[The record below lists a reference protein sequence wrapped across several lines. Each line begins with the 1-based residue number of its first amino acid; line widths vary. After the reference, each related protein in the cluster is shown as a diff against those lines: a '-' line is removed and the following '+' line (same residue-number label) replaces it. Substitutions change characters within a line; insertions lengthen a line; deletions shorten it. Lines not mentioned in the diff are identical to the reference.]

1 MEKSVTLPSGEAEA
15 AARVKT
21 CLDHGMDNL
30 AYVQIKTKKL
40 RWCSGA
46 ERLPRVPKVLGST
59 RASAEEGN
67 SFIAMILNSLQ
78 EEALQSLGSLNIGPG
93 QWRCPGSVRWCSF
106 VEGSARLQEACEERG
121 SVSFVGCSRLH
132 ACASQ
137 LCLPCLLSAA
147 MMSLTA
153 DITTDSN
160 VL

>member
-1 MEKSVTLPSGEAEA
+1 MEKSVTSPSGEAEA

-21 CLDHGMDNL
+21 CLDYSMDNL

-40 RWCSGA
+40 RWRSGA

-93 QWRCPGSVRWCSF
+93 Q
-106 VEGSARLQEACEERG
+106 
-121 SVSFVGCSRLH
+121 
-132 ACASQ
+132 
-137 LCLPCLLSAA
+137 
-147 MMSLTA
+147 
-153 DITTDSN
+153 
-160 VL
+160 